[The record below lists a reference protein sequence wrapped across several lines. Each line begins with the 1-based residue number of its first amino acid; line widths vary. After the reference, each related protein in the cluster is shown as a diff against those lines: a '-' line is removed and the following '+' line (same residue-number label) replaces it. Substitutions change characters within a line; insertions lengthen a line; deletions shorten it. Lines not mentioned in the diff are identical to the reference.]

1 MLQAKEGGRD
11 VLRGGLRFFALF
23 PSAVLLWAE
32 QSPAPYGR
40 NSALLQGRDS
50 ALPDGG
56 FSPRQKELFLVYH
69 SFC

>member
-11 VLRGGLRFFALF
+11 VLRGGLRFFSLSVSGF
-23 PSAVLLWAE
+23 TLGGAE
-32 QSPAPYGR
+32 PRPYGR

-50 ALPDGG
+50 APPDGG
-56 FSPRQKELFLVYH
+56 FPLVKRSFYLVYH